1 MALLWSARR
10 LALNFLSVEISS
22 GSVPFSIYNTLLKHF
37 VFLFLSFSLHI
48 ENSKN
53 KKISFPSDFFCNAI
67 DIFPLQ
73 TNFHHPKSYIQKKMI
88 NINKSIDCS
97 YTCLHVHFWF
107 LYAFIFYLKDKRV
120 KIKNFFFRF
129 ICSLHIQ
136 YLSIY
141 FTSIL
146 KRAFDVY
153 CPLPVIL
160 AYKFSWIWDWIS

>member
-37 VFLFLSFSLHI
+37 VFLFLYFSLHI

-53 KKISFPSDFFCNAI
+53 KKSHSLPISFAMPLIFFHYKQIFITQNHIHVYISDFYMH
-67 DIFPLQ
+67 L
-73 TNFHHPKSYIQKKMI
+73 
-88 NINKSIDCS
+88 
-97 YTCLHVHFWF
+97 F
-107 LYAFIFYLKDKRV
+107 LIYKNKRV
-120 KIKNFFFRF
+120 KIKNFFFRL
-129 ICSLHIQ
+129 ICSLYIQ

-146 KRAFDVY
+146 KIAFDVNP
-153 CPLPVIL
+153 PLPVIL